1 MVAVFDSTFPG
12 ADRDGTNDNAES
24 VPQGGSGIHDG
35 GGELGETI
43 NSGLKLD
50 RNPAILIG
58 AVLVAILALVFDFLS
73 AVAQRYLKP
82 KGM

>member
-1 MVAVFDSTFPG
+1 LVAVFDSTFPG
-12 ADRDGTNDNAES
+12 TNGDGTNDNTER
-24 VPQGGSGIHDG
+24 VPEWCSGIDDG
-35 GGELGETI
+35 EGELGETI